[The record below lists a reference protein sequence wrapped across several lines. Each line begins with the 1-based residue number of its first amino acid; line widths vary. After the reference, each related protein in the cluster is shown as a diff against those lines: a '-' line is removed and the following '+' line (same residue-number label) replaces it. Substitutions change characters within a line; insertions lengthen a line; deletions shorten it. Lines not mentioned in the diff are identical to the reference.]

1 MTKKIGILGG
11 TFNPIHNG
19 HLALIKSAINEL
31 SLDEVWIMPTK
42 ITYYKNIDLNY
53 DEEKVLKNIEDLI
66 SNNSEINIKLSK
78 FEIELF
84 NKNKEN
90 LEKYGTNYCLS
101 ELKKTYEDIDF
112 YFLLGAD
119 SLYNIETWI
128 DFKDLLENNVIAVGD
143 RKFENKTKDDL
154 IKHIDYLNKKY
165 NAKIILLN
173 MDRIDVSSTD
183 IRNINE

>member
-31 SLDEVWIMPTK
+31 ALDEVWIMPTK
-42 ITYYKNIDLNY
+42 ITYYKNKDLNY

-128 DFKDLLENNVIAVGD
+128 NFEDLLKNNNIAVGD
-143 RKFENKTKDDL
+143 RRYENKTRDDL
-154 IKHIDYLNKKY
+154 IKHIDYLKEKY
-165 NAKIILLN
+165 NASIFLLN